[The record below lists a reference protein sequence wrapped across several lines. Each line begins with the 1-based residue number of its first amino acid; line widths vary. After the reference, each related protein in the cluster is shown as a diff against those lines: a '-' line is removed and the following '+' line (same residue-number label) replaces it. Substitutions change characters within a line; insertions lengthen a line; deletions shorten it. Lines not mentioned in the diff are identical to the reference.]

1 MDAVKIIEVKQ
12 SVFANN
18 DQRAQL
24 LREELKRRGIFLLN
38 RMSAPVSGKT
48 TTLARTVKLL

>member
-24 LREELKRRGIFLLN
+24 LRSELKRRGIFLLN
-38 RMSAPVSGKT
+38 LMSSPGPGKT
-48 TTLARTVKLL
+48 TTLALTGEL